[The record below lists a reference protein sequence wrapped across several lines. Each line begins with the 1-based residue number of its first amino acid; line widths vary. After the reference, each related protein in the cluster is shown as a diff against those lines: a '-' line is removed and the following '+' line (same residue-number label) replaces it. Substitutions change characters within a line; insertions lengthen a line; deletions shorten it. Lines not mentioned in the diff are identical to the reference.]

1 MYRQRDIQ
9 RNTAFFLG
17 AFGTALG
24 VLGGGLSA
32 LGILAWL
39 VPWFAESAPDGVFA
53 LVVIGMLV
61 AIIGAWPALD
71 WLVNRRP
78 TLGGPLLAVLGT
90 CLIAVGLV
98 AVICTNWGFT
108 GWLAIIGGVILLP
121 AAQLALSGGGTEP
134 LTWRSLRTQRV
145 QRLEVRANLVVS
157 ALIGLVGVGSL
168 LAVAALAAAGGD
180 WLPLIGLAGIGV
192 VGLGWF
198 VCRRLGW

>member
-24 VLGGGLSA
+24 MLGGGLSA

-78 TLGGPLLAVLGT
+78 TLGGPLLAVLGM
-90 CLIAVGLV
+90 CLVAVGLV
-98 AVICTNWGFT
+98 AVICTNWGLT

-121 AAQLALSGGGTEP
+121 AAHLARAGGGTEP
-134 LTWRSLRTQRV
+134 LTWRSLRTERV
-145 QRLEVRANLVVS
+145 QRLEARADLVVS
-157 ALIGLVGVGSL
+157 AVIGLVSIGSL
-168 LAVAALAAAGGD
+168 IAVVALAAAGGD
-180 WLPLIGLAGIGV
+180 LLPLLGLVGLGV
-192 VGLGWF
+192 VGVGWF

>member
-53 LVVIGMLV
+53 LVVIGVLV

-71 WLVNRRP
+71 WLLNRRP
-78 TLGGPLLAVLGT
+78 TLGGPVLAVLGT

-108 GWLAIIGGVILLP
+108 GWLAIVGGVILLP
-121 AAQLALSGGGTEP
+121 AARLALAGGGTEP
-134 LTWRSLRTQRV
+134 LTWRSPRTGHVR
-145 QRLEVRANLVVS
+145 RLEMHAELVVS
-157 ALIGLVGVGSL
+157 GVIAVVSVGSTL
-168 LAVAALAAAGGD
+168 AVVGLAVAGGD
-180 WLPLIGLAGIGV
+180 LLPLIGLAGIGV
-192 VGLGWF
+192 VGIGWF
-198 VCRRLGW
+198 VCRRLGL